1 MKQIK
6 IAFKLAYRNLM
17 GAGLRTWLNSG
28 VLSFAFVV
36 IIFFNGLIDGWNEQ
50 ARIDGVN
57 WDYGNGHLL
66 NNAYDPFDP
75 FSLQDGYGIL
85 PASEQDNLT
94 PVLIRPATIYPQ
106 GRMMSVQLKGI
117 DASQTVVQLPTDLL
131 QKSTADYPVIIGKRM
146 AESANLKI
154 NDEVLL
160 RWRDKNGTYDAVSV
174 TVVGIFDT
182 NVPMVDGGQFWIS
195 IDKLWQMTGLTGN
208 ATFFIADN
216 TYQYTNTAGWK
227 FESKEYLLRELTK
240 MINMKKTSGSIMY
253 LLLMAIGLL
262 AIFDTQVLSIFRRQ
276 KEIGT
281 YIALGMTRWQVVR
294 IFTAEGSMYSIFAAV
309 LGALYGTPILAY
321 LSFKGIGFPISGD
334 SFGIIMAQRLY
345 PIYGI
350 GLVVGTILLVILS
363 ATIVSFLPARKI
375 ARMNPVEA
383 LKGKLQ

>member
-1 MKQIK
+1 M
-6 IAFKLAYRNLM
+6 KLAFQLAYKNLM
-17 GAGLRTWLNSG
+17 GAGLRTWLNAG

-57 WDYGNGHLL
+57 WEYGNGHLL
-66 NNAYDPFDP
+66 NEAYDPFDP
-75 FSLQDGYGIL
+75 FSLLDGHGIL
-85 PASEQDNLT
+85 PKSEQENLT
-94 PVLIRPATIYPQ
+94 PILIQQATIYPQ

-117 DASQTVVQLPTDLL
+117 EPGQTTLKIPTNLF
-131 QKSTADYPVIIGKRM
+131 QSNTETVPAVIGKRM
-146 AESANLKI
+146 AASAKLEI
-154 NDEVLL
+154 GDELLL
-160 RWRDKNGTYDAVSV
+160 RWRDKNGTYDATNVIIS
-174 TVVGIFDT
+174 GIFDS
-182 NVPMVDGGQFWIS
+182 NVGTIDAGQLWIP
-195 IDKLWQMTGLTGN
+195 IEKMWEMTGLEGH
-208 ATFFIADN
+208 ATMFVAN
-216 TYQYTNTAGWK
+216 EEYVYTDVPGWK

-253 LLLMAIGLL
+253 MLLMAIGLL

-294 IFTAEGSMYSIFAAV
+294 LFTAEGSMYSVFAAV
-309 LGALYGTPILAY
+309 LGTIYGIPILGYLAY
-321 LSFKGIGFPISGD
+321 KGIAFPISGD
-334 SFGIIMAQRLY
+334 SFGIIMAERMY
-345 PIYGI
+345 PIYGMGLI
-350 GLVVGTILLVILS
+350 LGTVLLVVAS